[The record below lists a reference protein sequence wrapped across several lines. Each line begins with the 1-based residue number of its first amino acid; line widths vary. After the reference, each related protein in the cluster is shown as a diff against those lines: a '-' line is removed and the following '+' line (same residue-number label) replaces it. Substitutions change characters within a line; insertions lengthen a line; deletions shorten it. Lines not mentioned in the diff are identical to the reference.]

1 MSATF
6 ELADAY
12 SRAKENPDTFEL
24 PAEDKV
30 RALQPGSLV
39 KLVFLISYEDSR
51 AEKVTEGERMWV
63 EVTENE
69 YPNFTGVLDND
80 PYCTN
85 DIKSGITVSFTAA
98 NVIEV
103 YDA

>member
-24 PAEDKV
+24 PADEKV
-30 RALQPGSLV
+30 RTLEPGSLV
-39 KLVFLISYEDSR
+39 KLVFLISYENSR
-51 AEKVTEGERMWV
+51 EEWVTEGERMWV
-63 EVTENE
+63 EVSENK

-85 DIKSGITVSFTAA
+85 EIKSGIVILFTAA
-98 NVIEV
+98 NVIAIYE
-103 YDA
+103 A